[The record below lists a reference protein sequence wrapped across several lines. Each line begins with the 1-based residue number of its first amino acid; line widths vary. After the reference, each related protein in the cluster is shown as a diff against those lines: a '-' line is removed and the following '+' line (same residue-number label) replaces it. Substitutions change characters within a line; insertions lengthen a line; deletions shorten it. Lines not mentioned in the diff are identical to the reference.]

1 MYKASIRL
9 YPLYEYG
16 GARTEGG
23 EGGGH
28 PRPPPPLPVCK
39 ADALPTD
46 APPPHTPTPPSL
58 PQVKLNN
65 AILAEPRH
73 MPMYSELVAQSGV
86 EYIAGGS
93 GQNSARVAQ
102 WLLQARREGGWG
114 GGVSSFL
121 GGQRPSRVCGGAR
134 VKMRRMSRGA
144 AGGLLAAQCLAD
156 C

>member
-1 MYKASIRL
+1 MH
-9 YPLYEYG
+9 YP
-16 GARTEGG
+16 
-23 EGGGH
+23 
-28 PRPPPPLPVCK
+28 PMP
-39 ADALPTD
+39 
-46 APPPHTPTPPSL
+46 PPPHTPTPPSL

-121 GGQRPSRVCGGAR
+121 GGQRPSRVWGGAGQNAAHVAR
-134 VKMRRMSRGA
+134 CCRRPFGCTMPG
-144 AGGLLAAQCLAD
+144 
-156 C
+156 